1 MADIINDLQENL
13 LIKTKI
19 AENLHATFDKL
30 QLSIFYNTRNNTS
43 TSPCGRRYTDDI
55 K

>member
-19 AENLHATFDKL
+19 ADNLHATFDKL
-30 QLSIFYNTRNNTS
+30 QLSIFS
-43 TSPCGRRYTDDI
+43 TQRITLVLLHVEEDTQMT
-55 K
+55 